1 MDRILEAILGL
12 TIIGEVLAFG
22 GVEPL
27 SYSILEIVLFAC
39 VFALLARQTL
49 NGKIRL
55 KWPVWTLLFCVLV
68 LIQVVPLPAGFV
80 QTLSPKRVL
89 PASVLAV
96 IHVSGTKLT
105 LSVYPHG
112 TLLMLMKVL
121 AYICAFMLAVYLF
134 DSRKRKSTLVLILIY
149 LGLFEA
155 AYGAVQYLTGWQKI
169 FTFTKVSYTE
179 SGTGTFI
186 NHNHLAGFLELTFPF
201 MFGSVFFMFQAWQDE
216 RRRGRAA
223 KPAGSQTSAGVA
235 TLLYAFL
242 LVFMAMGFIFTR
254 SRSGILVFIFTLLF
268 LGLLAQFKS
277 RKKAWMAGLVIF
289 LSLVIAYSLWIG
301 LNPILARFELF
312 RGGGQYFKAEG
323 RLTFWQDT
331 FRLIHDYPWFGTGL
345 GTFQYSF
352 LHYQT
357 GWLEFLVDHAHN
369 DYLEITSETGLIGA
383 ALLFIPILVLLIRM
397 IVSFLTDT
405 RRYRPSIL
413 LGCIGATLG
422 ILLHSFTDFNLQIPA
437 NALTLAVILGIGY
450 KAACVE
456 RQAERRQAGNGSA
469 PR

>member
-22 GVEPL
+22 GVQPL

-49 NGKIRL
+49 KGKLQL
-55 KWPVWTLLFCVLV
+55 KWPVWTLLFCLLV
-68 LIQVVPLPAGFV
+68 LFQTVPLPTSMV
-80 QTLSPKRVL
+80 ESLSPERLL
-89 PASVLAV
+89 PVSALAL
-96 IHVSGTKLT
+96 IHESGSKLT
-105 LSVYPHG
+105 LSIYPQA
-112 TLLMLMKVL
+112 TVIMLLKVL
-121 AYICAFMLAVYLF
+121 AYICAFVLAVYLF
-134 DSRKRKSTLVLILIY
+134 DSRKRKSALVRILIY

-169 FTFTKVSYTE
+169 FTYTKTAYRE

-201 MFGSVFFMFQAWQDE
+201 IFGSIFYMFQTWQDE

-223 KPAGSQTSAGVA
+223 RPSGIQSSAGAA
-235 TLLYAFL
+235 TLLYVFL
-242 LVFMAMGFIFTR
+242 LVFMAMAFIFTR
-254 SRSGILVFIFTLLF
+254 SRSGVLVFIFTLIF
-268 LGLLAQFKS
+268 LVLLAQLKS
-277 RKKAWMAGLVIF
+277 RKKTWTIGLAIF
-289 LSLVIAYSLWIG
+289 LCLVFAYGLWVG
-301 LNPILARFELF
+301 LNPMLARFEVF
-312 RGGGQYFKAEG
+312 RGGEQYFKAEG
-323 RLTFWQDT
+323 RLTMYQDT
-331 FRLIHDYPWFGTGL
+331 LRLIRDYPWLGTGL

-352 LHYQT
+352 RHYQT
-357 GWLEFLVDHAHN
+357 GLLAFLVDHAHN
-369 DYLEITSETGLIGA
+369 DYLEVTSETGLIGA
-383 ALLFIPILVLLIRM
+383 ALLFLPIIILLIRM

-413 LGCIGATLG
+413 LGCIGGTLG

-456 RQAERRQAGNGSA
+456 RRMERQAGNGSG
-469 PR
+469 RR